1 MTVYL
6 YILLAI
12 IAVSF
17 ASNEVYAQS
26 QTVVITGDEN
36 LQPCFMNMTAGAQMW
51 KNCGASDDYL
61 DFALAPFEYITGGYF
76 SMILVTIFI
85 IMSYI
90 KYHTVL
96 YPMLIGLLFLPIS
109 YTFFPDTFLV
119 YALAL
124 LAVGVGGSLTYML
137 LWRGRN

>member
-1 MTVYL
+1 MYL

-17 ASNEVYAQS
+17 VSNEAYAQN
-26 QTVVITGDEN
+26 TVTIIGDES
-36 LQPCFMNMTAGAQMW
+36 LEPCFMNMTAGAQMW
-51 KNCGASDDYL
+51 KNCNASDDYL

-96 YPMLIGLLFLPIS
+96 YPMLIGLLFLPVS
-109 YTFFPDTFLV
+109 YTLFPDTFLT
-119 YALAL
+119 YAITLFVVGTGGL
-124 LAVGVGGSLTYML
+124 LAWILI
-137 LWRGRN
+137 WRTRN

>member
-6 YILLAI
+6 YVLLAI

-17 ASNEVYAQS
+17 ASNEVYAQA

-51 KNCGASDDYL
+51 DNCGANEDYL
-61 DFALAPFEYITGGYF
+61 DFALMPFEYVTGGYF

-90 KYHTVL
+90 KYHNVL
-96 YPMLIGLLFLPIS
+96 YPILIGLMFLPIS

-119 YALAL
+119 YAVTLVSVAFIGL
-124 LAVGVGGSLTYML
+124 IATMII
-137 LWRGRN
+137 WRTRN

>member
-1 MTVYL
+1 MYL

-12 IAVSF
+12 LAISF
-17 ASNEVYAQS
+17 VSNEAYAQN
-26 QTVVITGDEN
+26 TVTIIGDES
-36 LQPCFMNMTAGAQMW
+36 LEPCFMNMTAGAQMW
-51 KNCGASDDYL
+51 KNCGADDDYL

-76 SMILVTIFI
+76 SMMLVTIFI

-96 YPMLIGLLFLPIS
+96 YPMLIGLLFLPVS

-119 YALAL
+119 YAIALFAVGGTGL
-124 LAVGVGGSLTYML
+124 LAMIII
-137 LWRGRN
+137 WRTK